1 MNMPNERPKWLM
13 LYAAV
18 ALIACGSQCFAA
30 NPPDADQ
37 KGPVFLKEPTNRID
51 FSNSTG
57 AEIECK
63 ASGNPMPEIIWIRSD
78 GTAVGDVPGLRQISS
93 DGKLVFPPFRAEDY
107 RQEVHAQVYACLAR
121 NQFGSIIS
129 RDVHVRAVVAQYYE
143 ADVNKEHVIRGN
155 SAVIKC
161 LIPSFVADFVEVVS
175 WHTDEEEN
183 YFPGAEYD
191 GKYLVLPSGELH
203 IREVGPEDGYKS
215 YQCRTKH
222 RLTGETRLSATKGR
236 LVITEPI
243 GSVPPKINN
252 INDKFQLMQVK
263 LESDFAMQCPG
274 QAYPVPVVRWYKFI
288 EGTTR
293 KQAVVLNDRV
303 KQVSGTLI
311 IKDAVVEDSGKYLCV
326 VNNSVGGE
334 SVETV
339 LTVTAPLSAKID
351 PPTQTVDFGR
361 PAVFTCQYTGNP
373 IKTVSWMKDGKAIGH
388 SEPVLRI
395 ESVKKEDKGMYQ
407 CFVRNDQESAE
418 ASAELKLGGRFDPP
432 VIRQAFQEETM
443 EPGPSVF
450 LKCVAGGNPT
460 PEISWEL
467 DGKKIAN
474 NDRYQVGQYVTVNGD
489 VVSYL
494 NITSVHANDGG
505 LYKCIAK
512 SKVGVAEHSAKLNV
526 YGLPYIRQMEKKAIV
541 AGETLIVTCPV
552 AGYPIDSIVWERD
565 NRALPINRKQ
575 KVFPNGT
582 LIIENVERNSDQ
594 ATYTCVAKNQEGY
607 SARGSLEVQVMV
619 LPQIVPFAYED
630 LINMGDSIDL
640 FCQIQKGDR
649 PIKVHWSFERN
660 AGEPGFDH
668 LQPQMRTNRI
678 SGKTS
683 MLSIPSAT
691 QAHTGRYTCIASNK
705 AGTTTYSA
713 DLTVNVPPRWI
724 LEPTDKA
731 FAQGSDAKV
740 ECKADGFPKPQVTW
754 KKAVGDTP
762 GEYKDLK
769 KSDNIRVEE
778 GTLHVDNIQKTNEG
792 YYLCEAINGIG
803 SGLSAVIMISVQAP
817 PEFTEKLRNQTAR
830 RGEPAVL
837 QCEAKGEKPIG
848 ILWNMNNMR
857 LDPKNDNRYTI
868 REEILSTGVMSSLS
882 IKRTERSDSALFTC
896 VATNAFGSDDAS
908 INMIVQEVPEMP
920 YALKVLD
927 KSGRSVQLSWA
938 QPYDGNSPLDRYII
952 EFKRSRASWS
962 EIDRVIVPG
971 HTTEAQVQKLSP
983 ATTYNIRIV
992 AENAI
997 GTSQSSEA
1005 VTIITAEEAPSGK
1018 PQNIKVEPV
1027 NQTTMRVTWKPPPRT
1042 EWNGEI
1048 LGYYVGYKLSNTNSS
1063 YVFET
1068 INFITEEGKEHNLE
1082 LQNLRVYTQYSVVIQ
1097 AFNKIGAGPLSE
1109 EEKQFT
1115 AEGTPSQPPSDTA
1128 CTTLT
1133 SQTIRVGWVSPPLES
1148 ANGVIKT
1155 YKVVYAPSD
1164 EWYDE
1169 TKRHYKKTASS
1180 DTVLHGLKKYTNY
1193 TMQVLATTAGGDGVR
1208 SVPIHCQT
1216 EPDVPEAPTDV
1227 KALVMGNAAILVS
1240 WRPPAQPNGI
1250 ITQYTVYSKAEGAET
1265 ETKTQKV
1272 PHYQM
1277 SFEATELEKNKPYEF
1292 WVTASTTIGEGQ
1304 QSKSIVAMPSDQ
1316 VPAKIASFDD
1326 TFTATFKEDAKM
1338 PCLAVGA
1345 PQPEITWKIK
1355 GVEFSANDRMR
1366 VLPDGSLLIKSV
1378 NRQDAGD
1385 YSCHAENSIA
1395 KDSITHKLIVLAP
1408 PQSPHV
1414 TLSATTTD
1422 ALTVKLKPHEG
1433 DTAPLHG
1440 YTLHYKPEFGEWETS
1455 EVSVDS
1461 QKHNIES
1468 LLCGSR
1474 YQVYAT
1480 GFNNIGA
1487 GEASDILN
1495 TRTKGQKP
1503 KLPEKP
1509 RFIEVSSN
1517 SVSLH
1522 FKAWKD
1528 GGCPMSHF
1536 VVESKKRD
1544 QIEWNQISNNVK
1556 PDNNYVVLD
1565 LEPATWYNLRI
1576 TAHNSAGFTVAEYD
1590 FATLTVTGGTI
1601 APLDDGTGHGN
1612 VHTRIRLPAW
1622 MPEWLDLNFMVPLI
1636 ATVVVVAVGI
1646 CVVCV
1651 ALSRRRAD
1659 DMRGGQKD
1667 VYYDVV
1673 YNQTMGPG
1681 ATLDKRRPDLR
1692 DELGYI
1698 APPNRKLPPVPG
1710 SNYNTCDRIK
1720 RGRGGLR
1727 SNHSTWDPRRNPN
1740 LYEELKAPPVPMHGN
1755 HYGHAH
1761 GNAECHYRHPG
1772 MEDEIC
1778 PYATFHLLGF
1788 REEMDPT
1795 KAMNFQTFPHQNG
1808 HAGPVPGHAGTMLPP
1823 GHPGHVHSRSGSQS
1837 MPRANRYQ
1845 RKNSQGGQSSIYTP
1859 APEYDD
1865 PANCAEEDQYRR
1877 YTRVNSQGG
1886 SLYSGPG
1893 PEYDDPANCAPE
1905 EDQYGSQYGGPYG
1918 QPYDHYGSRGSMGR
1932 RSIGSARNPGNG
1944 SPEPPPPPPRNHD
1957 MSNSSFNDSKESN
1970 EISEA
1975 ECDRDHGPRGNY
1987 GEDSNEAVKR
1997 SPQPK
2002 DQRTTEEMRKLIES
2016 RRQLNETGPK
2026 QLQLQQTNGAGFTA
2040 YDTMAV

>member
-1 MNMPNERPKWLM
+1 MLPLPRLHAIKWLTLLAAM
-13 LYAAV
+13 AAFCTPLAYAA
-18 ALIACGSQCFAA
+18 SQ
-30 NPPDADQ
+30 PDADQ
-37 KGPVFLKEPTNRID
+37 KGPVFLNEPINRID

-121 NQFGSIIS
+121 NQFGTIIS
-129 RDVHVRAVVAQYYE
+129 RDVHVRAVVAQYYDT
-143 ADVNKEHVIRGN
+143 DVNKAYVIRGN
-155 SAVIKC
+155 AAVLKC
-161 LIPSFVADFVEVVS
+161 EIPSFVADFVSVVS
-175 WHTDEEEN
+175 WHTDQNED
-183 YFPGAEYD
+183 FLPGTEYD

-236 LVITEPI
+236 LVITEPVA
-243 GSVPPKINN
+243 SVAPKVDTRDEFTFARTRLHT
-252 INDKFQLMQVK
+252 DKALI
-263 LESDFAMQCPG
+263 CPA
-274 QAYPVPVVRWYKFI
+274 QSYPVPAFRWYKFI

-293 KQAVVLNDRV
+293 KQAVILNERV

-361 PAVFTCQYTGNP
+361 PAVFTCQYSGNP
-373 IKTVSWMKDGKAIGH
+373 IKTISWIKDGKSIGH
-388 SEPVLRI
+388 SDQVLRI

-474 NDRYQVGQYVTVNGD
+474 IDRYQVGQYVTVNGD

-594 ATYTCVAKNQEGY
+594 ATYTCVAKNVEGY

-619 LPQIVPFAYED
+619 LPQITPFSYD
-630 LINMGDSIDL
+630 DIINTGDAIDL
-640 FCQIQKGDR
+640 LCQIQKGDR
-649 PIKVHWSFERN
+649 PIKINWSFERA
-660 AGEPGFDH
+660 AGDARYDS
-668 LQPQMRTNRI
+668 LQPIMRTNRI
-678 SGKTS
+678 SIKS
-683 MLSIPSAT
+683 SVLSIPRAT
-691 QAHTGRYTCIASNK
+691 PAHTGTYTCMASNA
-705 AGTTTYSA
+705 AGSTIYSTNI
-713 DLTVNVPPRWI
+713 TVNVPPRWI

-754 KKAVGDTP
+754 KKAVGDSP

-769 KSDNIRVEE
+769 KNDNIRVEE
-778 GTLHVDNIQKTNEG
+778 GTLHIDNIQKTNEG

-848 ILWNMNNMR
+848 ILWNMNNVR

-896 VATNAFGSDDAS
+896 LATNAFGSDDAS
-908 INMIVQEVPEMP
+908 INMIIQEVPEMP

-938 QPYDGNSPLDRYII
+938 QPYDGNSPLIRYII
-952 EFKRSRASWS
+952 EFKRSRASWD
-962 EIDRVIVPG
+962 EVDRVMVPG

-1027 NQTTMRVTWKPPPRT
+1027 NQTTLRVTWKPPARS

-1068 INFITEEGKEHNLE
+1068 VNFLTEEGKEHSLE
-1082 LQNLRVYTQYSVVIQ
+1082 LNNLRVYTQYSVVIQ
-1097 AFNKIGAGPLSE
+1097 AFNKIGAGPLSD

-1133 SQTIRVGWVSPPLES
+1133 SQTIRVSWVSPPLES

-1164 EWYDE
+1164 EWYDD

-1180 DTVLHGLKKYTNY
+1180 DTVLHGLKKFTNY

-1208 SVPIHCQT
+1208 SAPIHCQT

-1227 KALVMGNAAILVS
+1227 KALVKGQAAILVS

-1250 ITQYTVYSKAEGAET
+1250 IQQYTVYSKVEGAEG
-1265 ETKTQKV
+1265 EPKSQKI

-1277 SFEATELEKNKPYEF
+1277 SYEATELEKNKPYEF
-1292 WVTASTTIGEGQ
+1292 WVTASTNIGEGQ
-1304 QSKSIVAMPSDQ
+1304 PSKSIVAMPSDQ

-1355 GVEFSANDRMR
+1355 GVEFTGNDRMR

-1378 NRQDAGD
+1378 NRQDAGE

-1408 PQSPHV
+1408 PQSPQV
-1414 TLSATTTD
+1414 SLSATTTD
-1422 ALTVKLKPHEG
+1422 SLTVKLKPHEG

-1440 YTLHYKPEFGEWETS
+1440 YTLHYKPEFGEWETA
-1455 EVSVDS
+1455 EVSVDA
-1461 QKHNIES
+1461 QKYTIEN

-1495 TRTKGQKP
+1495 TRTKGYKP
-1503 KLPEKP
+1503 KLPEKQ

-1536 VVESKKRD
+1536 VVENKKRD
-1544 QIEWNQISNNVK
+1544 QTEWNQISNNVK

-1601 APLDDGTGHGN
+1601 APSRELPELTAEDTI
-1612 VHTRIRLPAW
+1612 RIILSN
-1622 MPEWLDLNFMVPLI
+1622 LNLIVP
-1636 ATVVVVAVGI
+1636 VVAALLVIIIAIIVI
-1646 CVVCV
+1646 CI
-1651 ALSRRRAD
+1651 LRSK
-1659 DMRGGQKD
+1659 GNHHKD
-1667 VYYDVV
+1667 DVV

-1720 RGRGGLR
+1720 RARGIR
-1727 SNHSTWDPRRNPN
+1727 SNHSTWDPRRTN
-1740 LYEELKAPPVPMHGN
+1740 LYEELKTPPVPLHGN
-1755 HYGHAH
+1755 HYGP
-1761 GNAECHYRHPG
+1761 EDVQCHYRHPG

-1808 HAGPVPGHAGTMLPP
+1808 HAPGPGHAGTMGPP

-1837 MPRANRYQ
+1837 MPRANRYA

-1918 QPYDHYGSRGSMGR
+1918 TPYDHYGSRGSMGR
-1932 RSIGSARNPGNG
+1932 RSVGSARNPGNG

-1987 GEDSNEAVKR
+1987 GAVKR
-1997 SPQPK
+1997 SPLQK

-2016 RRQLNETGPK
+2016 RRPLNEAGPK
-2026 QLQLQQTNGAGFTA
+2026 QLQQQSGAGFTA

>member
-1 MNMPNERPKWLM
+1 MLPLPRLHAIKWLTLLAAM
-13 LYAAV
+13 AAFCTPLAYAA
-18 ALIACGSQCFAA
+18 SQ
-30 NPPDADQ
+30 PDADQ
-37 KGPVFLKEPTNRID
+37 KGPVFLNEPINRID

-121 NQFGSIIS
+121 NQFGTIIS
-129 RDVHVRAVVAQYYE
+129 RDVHVRAVVPQSYTVNVMDE
-143 ADVNKEHVIRGN
+143 AVLRGN
-155 SAVIKC
+155 SAILKC
-161 LIPSFVADFVEVVS
+161 HIPSFVADFISVASWVE
-175 WHTDEEEN
+175 DEEREIFTTN
-183 YFPGAEYD
+183 DGIGHFDSD

-236 LVITEPI
+236 LVITEPL
-243 GSVPPKINN
+243 GSVAPKILD
-252 INDKFQLMQVK
+252 INDKFLLMQVK
-263 LESDFAMQCPG
+263 LGHSFSMQCPC
-274 QAYPVPVVRWYKFI
+274 QAFPVPIVRWYKFI

-293 KQAVVLNDRV
+293 KQAVILNERV

-361 PAVFTCQYTGNP
+361 PAVFTCQYSGNP
-373 IKTVSWMKDGKAIGH
+373 IKTISWIKDGKSIGH
-388 SEPVLRI
+388 SDQVLRI

-474 NDRYQVGQYVTVNGD
+474 IDRYQVGQYVTVNGD

-594 ATYTCVAKNQEGY
+594 ATYTCVAKNVEGY

-619 LPQIVPFAYED
+619 LPQIVPFDFGEER
-630 LINMGDSIDL
+630 INEQDMVSAS
-640 FCQIQKGDR
+640 CTVNKGDL
-649 PIKVHWSFERN
+649 PIDIYWMKNGGRVYTNDGLIVTRNSQRLSVLSVESVRARHAGNYSCVATNN
-660 AGEPGFDH
+660 AGASR
-668 LQPQMRTNRI
+668 Q
-678 SGKTS
+678 
-683 MLSIPSAT
+683 SAT
-691 QAHTGRYTCIASNK
+691 LA
-705 AGTTTYSA
+705 
-713 DLTVNVPPRWI
+713 VNVPPRWI

-754 KKAVGDTP
+754 KKAVGDSP

-769 KSDNIRVEE
+769 KNDNIRVEE
-778 GTLHVDNIQKTNEG
+778 GTLHIDNIQKTNEG

-848 ILWNMNNMR
+848 ILWNMNNVR

-896 VATNAFGSDDAS
+896 LATNAFGSDDAS
-908 INMIVQEVPEMP
+908 INMIIQEVPEMP

-938 QPYDGNSPLDRYII
+938 QPYDGNSPLIRYII
-952 EFKRSRASWS
+952 EFKRSRASWD
-962 EIDRVIVPG
+962 EVDRVMVPG

-1027 NQTTMRVTWKPPPRT
+1027 NQTTLRVTWKPPARS

-1068 INFITEEGKEHNLE
+1068 VNFLTEEGKEHSLE
-1082 LQNLRVYTQYSVVIQ
+1082 LNNLRVYTQYSVVIQ
-1097 AFNKIGAGPLSE
+1097 AFNKIGAGPLSD

-1133 SQTIRVGWVSPPLES
+1133 SQTIRVSWVSPPLES

-1164 EWYDE
+1164 EWYDD

-1180 DTVLHGLKKYTNY
+1180 DTVLHGLKKFTNY

-1208 SVPIHCQT
+1208 SAPIHCQT

-1227 KALVMGNAAILVS
+1227 KALVKGQAAILVS

-1250 ITQYTVYSKAEGAET
+1250 IQQYTVYSKVEGAEG
-1265 ETKTQKV
+1265 EPKSQKI

-1277 SFEATELEKNKPYEF
+1277 SYEATELEKNKPYEF
-1292 WVTASTTIGEGQ
+1292 WVTASTNIGEGQ
-1304 QSKSIVAMPSDQ
+1304 PSKSIVAMPSDQ

-1355 GVEFSANDRMR
+1355 GVEFTGNDRMR

-1378 NRQDAGD
+1378 NRQDAGE

-1408 PQSPHV
+1408 PQSPQV
-1414 TLSATTTD
+1414 SLSATTTD
-1422 ALTVKLKPHEG
+1422 SLTVKLKPHEG

-1440 YTLHYKPEFGEWETS
+1440 YTLHYKPEFGEWETA
-1455 EVSVDS
+1455 EVSVDA
-1461 QKHNIES
+1461 QKYTIEN

-1495 TRTKGQKP
+1495 TRTKGYKP
-1503 KLPEKP
+1503 KLPEKQ

-1536 VVESKKRD
+1536 VVENKKRD
-1544 QIEWNQISNNVK
+1544 QTEWNQISNNVK

-1601 APLDDGTGHGN
+1601 APSRELPELTAEDTI
-1612 VHTRIRLPAW
+1612 RIILSN
-1622 MPEWLDLNFMVPLI
+1622 LNLIVP
-1636 ATVVVVAVGI
+1636 VVAALLVIIIAIIVI
-1646 CVVCV
+1646 CI
-1651 ALSRRRAD
+1651 LRSK
-1659 DMRGGQKD
+1659 GNHHKD
-1667 VYYDVV
+1667 DVV

-1720 RGRGGLR
+1720 RGTVITRGIR
-1727 SNHSTWDPRRNPN
+1727 SNHSTWDPRRTN
-1740 LYEELKAPPVPMHGN
+1740 LYEELKTPPVPLHGN
-1755 HYGHAH
+1755 HYGP
-1761 GNAECHYRHPG
+1761 EDVQCHYRHPG

-1808 HAGPVPGHAGTMLPP
+1808 HAPGPGHAGTMGPP

-1837 MPRANRYQ
+1837 MPRANRYA

-1918 QPYDHYGSRGSMGR
+1918 TPYDHYGSRGSMGR
-1932 RSIGSARNPGNG
+1932 RSVGSARNPGNG

-1987 GEDSNEAVKR
+1987 GAVKR
-1997 SPQPK
+1997 SPLQK

-2016 RRQLNETGPK
+2016 RRPLNEAGPK
-2026 QLQLQQTNGAGFTA
+2026 QLQQQSGAGFTA

>member
-1 MNMPNERPKWLM
+1 MLPLPRLHAIKWLTLLAAM
-13 LYAAV
+13 AAFCTPLAYAA
-18 ALIACGSQCFAA
+18 SQ
-30 NPPDADQ
+30 PDADQ
-37 KGPVFLKEPTNRID
+37 KGPVFLNEPINRID

-121 NQFGSIIS
+121 NQFGTIIS
-129 RDVHVRAVVAQYYE
+129 RDVHVRAVVNQFYE
-143 ADVNKEHVIRGN
+143 AEIMTEY
-155 SAVIKC
+155 VIKGNAAVLKC
-161 LIPSFVADFVEVVS
+161 SIPSFVADFVRVES
-175 WHTDEEEN
+175 WIDEDGN
-183 YFPGAEYD
+183 ALTFSDNYD

-236 LVITEPI
+236 LVITEPV
-243 GSVPPKINN
+243 GSVAPNVN
-252 INDKFQLMQVK
+252 MHDKM
-263 LESDFAMQCPG
+263 DFGIRKSNTSLSLLCPAQG
-274 QAYPVPVVRWYKFI
+274 YPMPAFKWYKFI

-293 KQAVVLNDRV
+293 KQAVILNERV

-361 PAVFTCQYTGNP
+361 PAVFTCQYSGNP
-373 IKTVSWMKDGKAIGH
+373 IKTISWIKDGKSIGH
-388 SEPVLRI
+388 SDQVLRI

-474 NDRYQVGQYVTVNGD
+474 IDRYQVGQYVTVNGD

-594 ATYTCVAKNQEGY
+594 ATYTCVAKNVEGY

-619 LPQIVPFAYED
+619 PPKVTPFDFGEGPANVEDSVSITCLISSGDLP
-630 LINMGDSIDL
+630 IDIEWL
-640 FCQIQKGDR
+640 FNDYAISSYSGITVVKG
-649 PIKVHWSFERN
+649 
-660 AGEPGFDH
+660 
-668 LQPQMRTNRI
+668 
-678 SGKTS
+678 GKRTS
-683 MLSIPSAT
+683 MLTIDNVHARH
-691 QAHTGRYTCIASNK
+691 AGRYTCK
-705 AGTTTYSA
+705 AKNYAAAVNYTA
-713 DLTVNVPPRWI
+713 ELVVNVPPRWI

-754 KKAVGDTP
+754 KKAVGDSP

-769 KSDNIRVEE
+769 KNDNIRVEE
-778 GTLHVDNIQKTNEG
+778 GTLHIDNIQKTNEG

-848 ILWNMNNMR
+848 ILWNMNNVR

-896 VATNAFGSDDAS
+896 LATNAFGSDDAS
-908 INMIVQEVPEMP
+908 INMIIQEVPEMP

-938 QPYDGNSPLDRYII
+938 QPYDGNSPLIRYII
-952 EFKRSRASWS
+952 EFKRSRASWD
-962 EIDRVIVPG
+962 EVDRVMVPG

-1027 NQTTMRVTWKPPPRT
+1027 NQTTLRVTWKPPARS

-1068 INFITEEGKEHNLE
+1068 VNFLTEEGKEHSLE
-1082 LQNLRVYTQYSVVIQ
+1082 LNNLRVYTQYSVVIQ
-1097 AFNKIGAGPLSE
+1097 AFNKIGAGPLSD

-1133 SQTIRVGWVSPPLES
+1133 SQTIRVSWVSPPLES

-1164 EWYDE
+1164 EWYDD

-1180 DTVLHGLKKYTNY
+1180 DTVLHGLKKFTNY

-1208 SVPIHCQT
+1208 SAPIHCQT

-1227 KALVMGNAAILVS
+1227 KALVKGQAAILVS

-1250 ITQYTVYSKAEGAET
+1250 IQQYTVYSKVEGAEG
-1265 ETKTQKV
+1265 EPKSQKI

-1277 SFEATELEKNKPYEF
+1277 SYEATELEKNKPYEF
-1292 WVTASTTIGEGQ
+1292 WVTASTNIGEGQ
-1304 QSKSIVAMPSDQ
+1304 PSKSIVAMPSDQ

-1355 GVEFSANDRMR
+1355 GVEFTGNDRMR

-1378 NRQDAGD
+1378 NRQDAGE

-1408 PQSPHV
+1408 PQSPQV
-1414 TLSATTTD
+1414 SLSATTTD
-1422 ALTVKLKPHEG
+1422 SLTVKLKPHEG

-1440 YTLHYKPEFGEWETS
+1440 YTLHYKPEFGEWETA
-1455 EVSVDS
+1455 EVSVDA
-1461 QKHNIES
+1461 QKYTIEN

-1495 TRTKGQKP
+1495 TRTKGYKP
-1503 KLPEKP
+1503 KLPEKQ

-1536 VVESKKRD
+1536 VVENKKRD
-1544 QIEWNQISNNVK
+1544 QTEWNQISNNVK

-1601 APLDDGTGHGN
+1601 APSRELPELTAEDTI
-1612 VHTRIRLPAW
+1612 RIILSN
-1622 MPEWLDLNFMVPLI
+1622 LNLIVP
-1636 ATVVVVAVGI
+1636 VVAALLVIIIAIIVI
-1646 CVVCV
+1646 CI
-1651 ALSRRRAD
+1651 LRSK
-1659 DMRGGQKD
+1659 GNHHKD
-1667 VYYDVV
+1667 DVV

-1720 RGRGGLR
+1720 RARGIR
-1727 SNHSTWDPRRNPN
+1727 SNHSTWDPRRTN
-1740 LYEELKAPPVPMHGN
+1740 LYEELKTPPVPLHGN
-1755 HYGHAH
+1755 HYGP
-1761 GNAECHYRHPG
+1761 EDVQCHYRHPG

-1808 HAGPVPGHAGTMLPP
+1808 HAPGPGHAGTMGPP

-1837 MPRANRYQ
+1837 MPRANRYA

-1918 QPYDHYGSRGSMGR
+1918 TPYDHYGSRGSMGR
-1932 RSIGSARNPGNG
+1932 RSVGSARNPGNG

-1987 GEDSNEAVKR
+1987 GAVKR
-1997 SPQPK
+1997 SPLQK

-2016 RRQLNETGPK
+2016 RRPLNEAGPK
-2026 QLQLQQTNGAGFTA
+2026 QLQQQSGAGFTA

>member
-1 MNMPNERPKWLM
+1 MLPLPRLHAIKWLTLLAAM
-13 LYAAV
+13 AAFCTPLAYAA
-18 ALIACGSQCFAA
+18 SQ
-30 NPPDADQ
+30 PDADQ
-37 KGPVFLKEPTNRID
+37 KGPVFLNEPINRID

-121 NQFGSIIS
+121 NQFGTIIS

-155 SAVIKC
+155 AAVIKC

-175 WHTDEEEN
+175 WHTDSDEN
-183 YFPGAEYD
+183 YFPGTEYD

-236 LVITEPI
+236 LVITEPV
-243 GSVPPKINN
+243 SSSPPKINALTYKPN
-252 INDKFQLMQVK
+252 VVELNAQTAVL
-263 LESDFAMQCPG
+263 CPAQG
-274 QAYPVPVVRWYKFI
+274 YPAPNFRWYKFI

-293 KQAVVLNDRV
+293 KQAVILNERV

-361 PAVFTCQYTGNP
+361 PAVFTCQYSGNP
-373 IKTVSWMKDGKAIGH
+373 IKTISWIKDGKSIGH
-388 SEPVLRI
+388 SDQVLRI

-474 NDRYQVGQYVTVNGD
+474 IDRYQVGQYVTVNGD

-594 ATYTCVAKNQEGY
+594 ATYTCVAKNVEGY

-619 LPQIVPFAYED
+619 PPQVLPFSFGEDTADMGEIASANCVVP
-630 LINMGDSIDL
+630 
-640 FCQIQKGDR
+640 KGDLPLKIR
-649 PIKVHWSFERN
+649 WSLNSAPIVN
-660 AGEPGFDH
+660 GENGFTV
-668 LQPQMRTNRI
+668 LRLNKRTSSLNIDSLTAIHR
-678 SGKTS
+678 GTYK
-683 MLSIPSAT
+683 
-691 QAHTGRYTCIASNK
+691 CIATNE
-705 AGTTTYSA
+705 AGTSEYVA
-713 DLTVNVPPRWI
+713 ELQVNVPPRWI

-754 KKAVGDTP
+754 KKAVGDSP

-769 KSDNIRVEE
+769 KNDNIRVEE
-778 GTLHVDNIQKTNEG
+778 GTLHIDNIQKTNEG

-848 ILWNMNNMR
+848 ILWNMNNVR

-896 VATNAFGSDDAS
+896 LATNAFGSDDAS
-908 INMIVQEVPEMP
+908 INMIIQEVPEMP

-938 QPYDGNSPLDRYII
+938 QPYDGNSPLIRYII
-952 EFKRSRASWS
+952 EFKRSRASWD
-962 EIDRVIVPG
+962 EVDRVMVPG

-1027 NQTTMRVTWKPPPRT
+1027 NQTTLRVTWKPPARS

-1068 INFITEEGKEHNLE
+1068 VNFLTEEGKEHSLE
-1082 LQNLRVYTQYSVVIQ
+1082 LNNLRVYTQYSVVIQ
-1097 AFNKIGAGPLSE
+1097 AFNKIGAGPLSD

-1133 SQTIRVGWVSPPLES
+1133 SQTIRVSWVSPPLES

-1164 EWYDE
+1164 EWYDD

-1180 DTVLHGLKKYTNY
+1180 DTVLHGLKKFTNY

-1208 SVPIHCQT
+1208 SAPIHCQT

-1227 KALVMGNAAILVS
+1227 KALVKGQAAILVS

-1250 ITQYTVYSKAEGAET
+1250 IQQYTVYSKVEGAEG
-1265 ETKTQKV
+1265 EPKSQKI

-1277 SFEATELEKNKPYEF
+1277 SYEATELEKNKPYEF
-1292 WVTASTTIGEGQ
+1292 WVTASTNIGEGQ
-1304 QSKSIVAMPSDQ
+1304 PSKSIVAMPSDQ

-1355 GVEFSANDRMR
+1355 GVEFTGNDRMR

-1378 NRQDAGD
+1378 NRQDAGE

-1408 PQSPHV
+1408 PQSPQV
-1414 TLSATTTD
+1414 SLSATTTD
-1422 ALTVKLKPHEG
+1422 SLTVKLKPHEG

-1440 YTLHYKPEFGEWETS
+1440 YTLHYKPEFGEWETA
-1455 EVSVDS
+1455 EVSVDA
-1461 QKHNIES
+1461 QKYTIEN

-1495 TRTKGQKP
+1495 TRTKGYKP
-1503 KLPEKP
+1503 KLPEKQ

-1536 VVESKKRD
+1536 VVENKKRD
-1544 QIEWNQISNNVK
+1544 QTEWNQISNNVK

-1601 APLDDGTGHGN
+1601 APSRELPELTAEDTI
-1612 VHTRIRLPAW
+1612 RIILSN
-1622 MPEWLDLNFMVPLI
+1622 LNLIVP
-1636 ATVVVVAVGI
+1636 VVAALLVIIIAIIVI
-1646 CVVCV
+1646 CI
-1651 ALSRRRAD
+1651 LRSK
-1659 DMRGGQKD
+1659 GNHHKD
-1667 VYYDVV
+1667 DVV

-1720 RGRGGLR
+1720 RGTVITRGIR
-1727 SNHSTWDPRRNPN
+1727 SNHSTWDPRRTN
-1740 LYEELKAPPVPMHGN
+1740 LYEELKTPPVPLHGN
-1755 HYGHAH
+1755 HYGP
-1761 GNAECHYRHPG
+1761 EDVQCHYRHPG

-1808 HAGPVPGHAGTMLPP
+1808 HAPGPGHAGTMGPP

-1837 MPRANRYQ
+1837 MPRANRYA

-1918 QPYDHYGSRGSMGR
+1918 TPYDHYGSRGSMGR
-1932 RSIGSARNPGNG
+1932 RSVGSARNPGNG

-1987 GEDSNEAVKR
+1987 GAVKR
-1997 SPQPK
+1997 SPLQK
-2002 DQRTTEEMRKLIES
+2002 DQRTTEEMRKLIE
-2016 RRQLNETGPK
+2016 RNEAGPK
-2026 QLQLQQTNGAGFTA
+2026 QLQQQSGAGFTA